1 MVAPID
7 PKPRPLLPRTAPHS
21 SGPIAKRRDRKTT
34 PGIPTGET
42 LVNVEGA
49 QYEALFRKVAVNV
62 LRHSGNPR
70 NELRDVLRRWFGPDA
85 GLPGTN
91 FQVAFRPTRAGWTLE
106 LLKPARAD
114 APAI

>member
-1 MVAPID
+1 MDSVIVSLRNATCGSD
-7 PKPRPLLPRTAPHS
+7 KSAQS
-21 SGPIAKRRDRKTT
+21 ASERKTT

-42 LVNVEGA
+42 LVTVEGA
-49 QYEALFRKVAVNV
+49 QYESLFRKVAVNV
-62 LRHSGNPR
+62 LRHPGNPR
-70 NELRDVLRRWFGPDA
+70 NELQDVLRRWFGPDA

-106 LLKPARAD
+106 PLKPARAD